1 MLYHT
6 VRLILRFLFLLLTRR
21 RVEGRGNIPNQGPV
35 IFVSNHIELVDSPL
49 LWISLSR
56 RVYFMAKEEMFN
68 SRIIAYFMTSFGAF
82 PVRKGRP
89 DRKALLKAG
98 QLLADGQALIIYPEG
113 MRSPSRQIKLAFH
126 GAALIASRS
135 GAPIIPI
142 GIIGTEKIRGI
153 AWLWRRPEIMV
164 NIGKVFTLPKIDG
177 RLTKV
182 ELAKLMDIIM
192 GRIAGMLPMKYR
204 GNCRVRGLNVVEG

>member
-1 MLYHT
+1 MIYHT
-6 VRLILRFLFLLLTRR
+6 VRLILRFLFLLLTRL
-21 RVEGRGNIPNQGPV
+21 RVKGRENIPSQGPV

-56 RVYFMAKEEMFN
+56 RAYFMAKEEMFN

-82 PVRKGRP
+82 PVRKGWP

-135 GAPIIPI
+135 GAPVIPI
-142 GIIGTEKIRGI
+142 GITGTEKIRGI
-153 AWLWRRPEIMV
+153 AWLWRRPEITV
-164 NIGKVFTLPKIDG
+164 NFGKAFTLPKIDG

-192 GRIAGMLPMKYR
+192 GRIAEMLPMKYR
-204 GNCRVRGLNVVEG
+204 GNFRVRGLNVVEG

>member
-1 MLYHT
+1 MG
-6 VRLILRFLFLLLTRR
+6 IK
-21 RVEGRGNIPNQGPV
+21 NIPSRGPV

-56 RVYFMAKEEMFN
+56 RAYFMAKEEMFN

-89 DRKALLKAG
+89 DRKALLKAR
-98 QLLADGQALIIYPEG
+98 QVLADGQALIIYPEG
-113 MRSPSRQIKLAFH
+113 MRSQSRQIKIAFH

-135 GAPIIPI
+135 GTPIIPI
-142 GIIGTEKIRGI
+142 GISGTEKIRGI
-153 AWLWRRPEIMV
+153 AWLWHRPEVTV
-164 NIGKVFTLPKIDG
+164 NIGQAFTLPKTDG

-182 ELAKLMDIIM
+182 ELTKLTDVIM
-192 GRIAGMLPMKYR
+192 GHIAEVLPVKYR
-204 GNCRVRGLNVVEG
+204 GHFRYGGLNVVEG

>member
-1 MLYHT
+1 LLYHA
-6 VRLILRFLFLLLTRR
+6 VRIILRFLFLLLTRR
-21 RVEGRGNIPNQGPV
+21 RVMGIGNIPSRGPV

-56 RVYFMAKEEMFN
+56 RAYFMAKEEMFN

-89 DRKALLKAG
+89 DRKALLKAR
-98 QLLADGQALIIYPEG
+98 QVLADGQALIIYPEG
-113 MRSPSRQIKLAFH
+113 MRSQSRQIKIAFH

-135 GAPIIPI
+135 GTPVIPI
-142 GIIGTEKIRGI
+142 GISGTEKIRGI
-153 AWLWRRPEIMV
+153 AWLWHRPEVTV
-164 NIGKVFTLPKIDG
+164 NIGQAFALPKTDG

-182 ELAKLMDIIM
+182 ELTKLTDVIM
-192 GRIAGMLPMKYR
+192 GHIAEVLPVKYR
-204 GNCRVRGLNVVEG
+204 GHFWYGGLNVVES